1 MKRKIKNIIMI
12 ALLVL
17 LISLNIFTIYLAK
30 EGSSVKINQNNNV
43 NMVKP
48 DESNSNLDANDN
60 STSSNTPPS
69 MNGDNTNS
77 GDSSNTPPAKPEEDN
92 KDTQNNSS
100 SNNQNNTSSDN
111 QNSNTKENQNGQ
123 GSNSQGSDVPSMPSG
138 NMTCMTE
145 ENSIDTIYY
154 ISFITLSL
162 GISLLVMY
170 LVMSRF
176 NKKSLKE
183 TLKGDK
189 LIIYVLSVIILTSV
203 LSVSSLAVAN
213 KLSNSNTQNASN
225 NMNNVNESKSANAN
239 AKKEVSTSETLDG
252 TYKSSSSDESALI
265 VKNGATLTLK
275 GATVNKSSGD
285 STNLENSEFY
295 GVNAG
300 ILVQKSSTA
309 KISNTTI
316 TTNAKGSNAVFA
328 TGEDAKIYINDSKI
342 TTSGSASSR
351 GLDATYGGY
360 IKADSIE
367 VKTEGASSASLATDR
382 GEGTVIASNSSLET
396 NGQGSPLI
404 YSTGDISV
412 TNVTGKANNSQ
423 AVVIE
428 GKNSASVT
436 NSTLVASASPNRK
449 EVDQAGVMIYQ
460 SMSGDASEGLGV
472 FTAKDSSIK
481 IATDSSYYKTAPMF
495 FVTNTKAKINLTN
508 TKLSYGSSTLLS
520 VKGTSEWGNSNS
532 NGGDVTLNASKQTLK
547 GNIEVDNISTVTINL
562 KNKSSYEGMINNDNS
577 AKKVNLVIDKT
588 STIKLTGDTYVTK
601 LTDKDTSY
609 SNIDFN
615 GYKLYVNGK
624 SIN

>member
-30 EGSSVKINQNNNV
+30 ESSSVKINQNNNV

-60 STSSNTPPS
+60 FTSSNTPPSTS

-77 GDSSNTPPAKPEEDN
+77 GESSNTPPAKPEGDN
-92 KDTQNNSS
+92 KDTQNSSS

-111 QNSNTKENQNGQ
+111 QNSNTLENQNGQ
-123 GSNSQGSDVPSMPSG
+123 GSNNQGSDVPSIPSG

-145 ENSIDTIYY
+145 ESSIDTIYY

-170 LVMSRF
+170 FVMSRF

-183 TLKGDK
+183 TLRGDK
-189 LIIYVLSVIILTSV
+189 LIIYILSVIILTSV
-203 LSVSSLAVAN
+203 LSVSSLVTTN

-252 TYKSSSSDESALI
+252 TYKSSSSDESALV

-460 SMSGDASEGLGV
+460 SMSGE
-472 FTAKDSSIK
+472 
-481 IATDSSYYKTAPMF
+481 IAIQMEEM
-495 FVTNTKAKINLTN
+495 
-508 TKLSYGSSTLLS
+508 LL
-520 VKGTSEWGNSNS
+520 
-532 NGGDVTLNASKQTLK
+532 
-547 GNIEVDNISTVTINL
+547 
-562 KNKSSYEGMINNDNS
+562 
-577 AKKVNLVIDKT
+577 
-588 STIKLTGDTYVTK
+588 
-601 LTDKDTSY
+601 
-609 SNIDFN
+609 
-615 GYKLYVNGK
+615 
-624 SIN
+624 